1 MKFFICKDK
10 SKFTKKQTVESYGE
24 WSFIRDTKVKMWV
37 GPDHMVLY
45 CGYLIEGD
53 INEACKNF
61 SFNDENGNFFAV
73 KLTKT
78 DYEISLD
85 YFQNH
90 KLFVAGKYGIEITN
104 YLPYMTINLTDVVR
118 KKLTYDEYEREIMPK
133 ESETFYGHINSFVPP
148 YDYVQDS
155 KDTLAQE
162 HWNSIDDLTDY
173 IHQCMLSH
181 SHVINQN
188 YSNVVCSLSEGI
200 DSAVQSLYF
209 KDAPQYLYDYY
220 PCDAGSIH
228 KKLIKVAQANFP
240 NTHHYTFLQKDNKE
254 ECFKQLVDST
264 CRWNSILPTC
274 KQIVDVGANPDI
286 ILYGVN
292 GEEMFIRDLIPH
304 LLVLS
309 LKYYDKDTEIMCENI
324 EKDIESKKGQY
335 GATYSTPSEEN
346 WRTSETYV
354 RQFFKKYFKTET
366 KEKWYLYKKDR
377 EEFEHALLMYTTP
390 KLYTRVIS
398 GNNDIMCS
406 SLYNDRRI
414 YHEFFKMQ
422 NHFIE
427 GDAMDA
433 KIQKKI
439 LDKYDYECIAPSNDI
454 LIADY
459 DELYNHTYEATID
472 HDLEQ
477 NI

>member
-1 MKFFICKDK
+1 
-10 SKFTKKQTVESYGE
+10 
-24 WSFIRDTKVKMWV
+24 
-37 GPDHMVLY
+37 
-45 CGYLIEGD
+45 
-53 INEACKNF
+53 
-61 SFNDENGNFFAV
+61 
-73 KLTKT
+73 
-78 DYEISLD
+78 
-85 YFQNH
+85 
-90 KLFVAGKYGIEITN
+90 
-104 YLPYMTINLTDVVR
+104 
-118 KKLTYDEYEREIMPK
+118 
-133 ESETFYGHINSFVPP
+133 
-148 YDYVQDS
+148 
-155 KDTLAQE
+155 
-162 HWNSIDDLTDY
+162 
-173 IHQCMLSH
+173 
-181 SHVINQN
+181 
-188 YSNVVCSLSEGI
+188 
-200 DSAVQSLYF
+200 
-209 KDAPQYLYDYY
+209 
-220 PCDAGSIH
+220 
-228 KKLIKVAQANFP
+228 
-240 NTHHYTFLQKDNKE
+240 
-254 ECFKQLVDST
+254 
-264 CRWNSILPTC
+264 
-274 KQIVDVGANPDI
+274 
-286 ILYGVN
+286 
-292 GEEMFIRDLIPH
+292 
-304 LLVLS
+304 
-309 LKYYDKDTEIMCENI
+309 MCENI

-366 KEKWYLYKKDR
+366 KEKWYLYKKGH
-377 EEFEHALLMYTTP
+377 EVFEHALLMYTTP

-454 LIADY
+454 LLADY